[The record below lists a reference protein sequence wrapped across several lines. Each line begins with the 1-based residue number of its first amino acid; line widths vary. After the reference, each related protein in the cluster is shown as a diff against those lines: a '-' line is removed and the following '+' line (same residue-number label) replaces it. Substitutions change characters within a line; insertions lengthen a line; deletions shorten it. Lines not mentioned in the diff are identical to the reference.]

1 MTHDRLVFG
10 VTIDQIDELSTLLRT
25 ITAHGD
31 TLTFC
36 NAEYLQ
42 PRSVS
47 TLGEA
52 ILDAA
57 LAVREILD
65 QVDEQKLEQERTSR
79 SGAEPLPHV

>member
-1 MTHDRLVFG
+1 MTHERLVFG

-31 TLTFC
+31 VLTFC
-36 NAEYLQ
+36 DTGYLQ

-52 ILDAA
+52 ILDSA
-57 LAVREILD
+57 LAVRDILD
-65 QVDEQKLEQERTSR
+65 QVDEQRLEQERA
-79 SGAEPLPHV
+79 SG